1 MSQVLLSS
9 ATLMDGTVPPL
20 AKGGDRVRRRSLAVL
35 CTLAFVL
42 TATQASAQE
51 VKGPEAILLR
61 KVQFDQKLNAQLP
74 LETPLRDETG
84 KSVTL
89 GDYFGK
95 RPVVLLFGYYECPM
109 LCSIQLNSLV
119 RNLKAIS
126 MSVGNEY
133 DVVMVSINPAETSA
147 LAAAKKAGYVKR
159 YDRPGSENGWHFLTG
174 DGPPVKHLAGVA
186 GFTYERDPRSG
197 EYAHPAGIMIITPS
211 GRISRYV
218 YGVDYPA
225 SNVRWSLIEASSGK
239 IGSPVDKILL
249 MCFHYDPSTGRY
261 SFAIMNIVRLSGM
274 LVLFGLVTYVVA
286 NLRRERVVDEQ
297 PRTNGSVDL
306 ARTE

>member
-1 MSQVLLSS
+1 M
-9 ATLMDGTVPPL
+9 A
-20 AKGGDRVRRRSLAVL
+20 
-35 CTLAFVL
+35 LAFTML
-42 TATQASAQE
+42 AQTASAQE
-51 VKGPEAILLR
+51 IKGPEAILLR
-61 KVQFDQKLNAQLP
+61 KVEFDQKLNAQLP

-95 RPVVLLFGYYECPM
+95 HPVVLMFGYYECPM
-109 LCSIQLNSLV
+109 LCSIQLNSLL

-133 DVVMVSINPAETSA
+133 DVVMVSIKPEETSA

-159 YDRPGSENGWHFLTG
+159 YDRPGSEIGWHFLTG
-174 DGPPVKHLAGVA
+174 DGPPVKRLASVA
-186 GFTYERDPRSG
+186 GFKYERDPKSG
-197 EYAHPAGIMIITPS
+197 EYAHPAGIMIVTPG

-218 YGVDYPA
+218 YGIDYPA
-225 SNVRWSLIEASSGK
+225 SNVRWSLIEASAGK

-261 SFAIMNIVRLSGM
+261 SFAIMSLVRFLGM
-274 LVLFGLVTYVVA
+274 VVLFGLTAYVVM
-286 NLRRERVVDEQ
+286 NLRRERAVAVQ
-297 PRTNGSVDL
+297 P
-306 ARTE
+306 